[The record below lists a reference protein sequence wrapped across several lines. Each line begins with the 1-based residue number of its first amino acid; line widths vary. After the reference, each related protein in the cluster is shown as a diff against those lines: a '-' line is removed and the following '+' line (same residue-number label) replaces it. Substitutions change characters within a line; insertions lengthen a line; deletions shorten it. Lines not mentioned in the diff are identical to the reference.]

1 MHKKRSVGLIISY
14 ANIIVNMVSGL
25 VLSAFLLRVLGDVEF
40 GLYQSVSSF
49 ISYLVLLE
57 FGTGTVMTRNISV
70 CLNTEHGA
78 RREELLNRHYSTIW
92 TISLILSCA
101 ILLAGLIFYWSLG
114 RIYVNTMTPEQVLY
128 AKRILLLLLGHLVM
142 KYLTQNINGYLLAQQ
157 EYVFSKLV
165 SLIHVAIRTVFL
177 IVVISASQY
186 AILIAI
192 LDLVLSSVVF
202 IISLMY
208 CKRGYSPVFSL
219 RFFDRT
225 IFKSSVPMCVAL
237 LLQALTNQANNN
249 VDKFIISVTM
259 SMESVALYSIVQYVF
274 TMFSSVA
281 TVPIGMYLPEISKTI
296 AERSDTV
303 NLTESLIRPCRL
315 TVMICGSL
323 LFGFIAVGRQ
333 FISTFY
339 GAAKVEA
346 WNYTLIILVP
356 VFINMTDAVV
366 ISVLDVANKRLA
378 RSLVLLGATVAN
390 IILTILLMRI
400 WGIYGAVIATAFSL
414 VLEIIIMNLYYQRV
428 LKIQV
433 LYLFREAYRGLLPF
447 QFIAG
452 TAVFFLAKLITSPLL
467 SLLIGGVLYLVL
479 SLGMIGLFGLNEQET
494 NRIKGMIGK
503 FTSRKKNSV

>member
-1 MHKKRSVGLIISY
+1 
-14 ANIIVNMVSGL
+14 
-25 VLSAFLLRVLGDVEF
+25 
-40 GLYQSVSSF
+40 
-49 ISYLVLLE
+49 
-57 FGTGTVMTRNISV
+57 
-70 CLNTEHGA
+70 
-78 RREELLNRHYSTIW
+78 
-92 TISLILSCA
+92 
-101 ILLAGLIFYWSLG
+101 
-114 RIYVNTMTPEQVLY
+114 
-128 AKRILLLLLGHLVM
+128 
-142 KYLTQNINGYLLAQQ
+142 
-157 EYVFSKLV
+157 
-165 SLIHVAIRTVFL
+165 
-177 IVVISASQY
+177 
-186 AILIAI
+186 
-192 LDLVLSSVVF
+192 
-202 IISLMY
+202 
-208 CKRGYSPVFSL
+208 
-219 RFFDRT
+219 
-225 IFKSSVPMCVAL
+225 
-237 LLQALTNQANNN
+237 
-249 VDKFIISVTM
+249 
-259 SMESVALYSIVQYVF
+259 
-274 TMFSSVA
+274 
-281 TVPIGMYLPEISKTI
+281 MYLSELSKTM
-296 AERSDTV
+296 AEQPDATR
-303 NLTESLIRPCRL
+303 LTESLVRPCRL
-315 TVMICGSL
+315 TVMIFGSL
-323 LFGFIAVGRQ
+323 LFGFFAVGRQ

>member
-1 MHKKRSVGLIISY
+1 
-14 ANIIVNMVSGL
+14 
-25 VLSAFLLRVLGDVEF
+25 
-40 GLYQSVSSF
+40 
-49 ISYLVLLE
+49 
-57 FGTGTVMTRNISV
+57 
-70 CLNTEHGA
+70 
-78 RREELLNRHYSTIW
+78 
-92 TISLILSCA
+92 
-101 ILLAGLIFYWSLG
+101 
-114 RIYVNTMTPEQVLY
+114 
-128 AKRILLLLLGHLVM
+128 
-142 KYLTQNINGYLLAQQ
+142 
-157 EYVFSKLV
+157 
-165 SLIHVAIRTVFL
+165 
-177 IVVISASQY
+177 
-186 AILIAI
+186 
-192 LDLVLSSVVF
+192 
-202 IISLMY
+202 
-208 CKRGYSPVFSL
+208 
-219 RFFDRT
+219 
-225 IFKSSVPMCVAL
+225 
-237 LLQALTNQANNN
+237 
-249 VDKFIISVTM
+249 
-259 SMESVALYSIVQYVF
+259 
-274 TMFSSVA
+274 
-281 TVPIGMYLPEISKTI
+281 
-296 AERSDTV
+296 
-303 NLTESLIRPCRL
+303 
-315 TVMICGSL
+315 MICGSL

-333 FISTFY
+333 FISAIY

-390 IILTILLMRI
+390 IILTILLI